1 MSDFGVV
8 TEPGTVRI
16 ERLLPASV
24 EQVWSHLTDPQKR
37 GTWLAGGAM
46 EMRVGGAVELQFDH
60 ARLSAEPTPERFR
73 EYMKG
78 HTVRGR
84 ITACEPLKRL
94 SFTWGDSGTT
104 VSEVAFVLTP
114 RGAQTQLVLTQRRLQ
129 DRNETVS
136 VASGW
141 HAHLGILDD
150 QLCGRV
156 PRLFWTTHAAL
167 ETEYEKRVL

>member
-16 ERLLPASV
+16 ERVLPAPV
-24 EQVWSHLTDPQKR
+24 ERVWTYLTDAQKR

-46 EMRVGGAVELQFDH
+46 ELRVGGTVELQFDH
-60 ARLSAEPTPERFR
+60 GRLSAEPTPERFR
-73 EYMKG
+73 EYMNG
-78 HTVRGR
+78 HAVRGR

-94 SFTWGDSGTT
+94 SFTWGDSGPA
-104 VSEVAFVLTP
+104 VSEVSFVLTP
-114 RGAQTQLVLTQRRLQ
+114 RGAETHLVLTQRRLP

-141 HAHLGILDD
+141 HTHLGVLDD
-150 QLCGRV
+150 QLRGRV

-167 ETEYEKRVL
+167 ETEYEKRIP

>member
-8 TEPGTVRI
+8 TEPGTVRM
-16 ERLLPASV
+16 ERVLAAPV
-24 EQVWSHLTDPQKR
+24 ERVWSYLTNPEKR
-37 GTWLAGGAM
+37 ATWLAGGPM
-46 EMRVGGAVELQFDH
+46 DLRVGGNVELQFDH

-73 EYMKG
+73 QYMNG

-84 ITACEPLKRL
+84 ITACNPPNELR
-94 SFTWGDSGTT
+94 FTWGEGDAT
-104 VSEVAFVLTP
+104 VSEVTFILTAH
-114 RGAQTQLVLTQRRLQ
+114 GAQTRLVLTQRRLA

-150 QLCGRV
+150 RLCNRA
-156 PRLFWTTHAAL
+156 PRLFWSTHTAL
-167 ETEYEKRVL
+167 ETEYEKLI